1 MRIAPRFARAHT
13 GLGLL
18 FARQGKLSEASD
30 HFRRALEA
38 AAGDAQAHFYLGL
51 ILKKRGQWGEAA
63 DHFRQAVQVDPNSE
77 QAQYQWGLALAEEG
91 KLSEA
96 TDHLRA
102 ALRIDPQ
109 SAEAHRSLAEV
120 LMREGRS
127 DEAEEQFQ
135 EDPKIATLIRSERGV
150 RRISRLFLIRSAIRG
165 LKEERSAI
173 DGAQLGRR
181 MAPSRVEPRPHLPRR
196 EQPWRGCGARGAG
209 SPDSRIPAL
218 GSMRFY
224 GVSARHFSIAGSV

>member
-1 MRIAPRFARAHT
+1 M
-13 GLGLL
+13 GSG
-18 FARQGKLSEASD
+18 S
-30 HFRRALEA
+30 RR
-38 AAGDAQAHFYLGL
+38 
-51 ILKKRGQWGEAA
+51 RGQ
-63 DHFRQAVQVDPNSE
+63 
-77 QAQYQWGLALAEEG
+77 AQRGDGPFTGGL
-91 KLSEA
+91 
-96 TDHLRA
+96 TN
-102 ALRIDPQ
+102 
-109 SAEAHRSLAEV
+109 RSPKRRSPSKPCGGPDARRPV
-120 LMREGRS
+120 GRS
-127 DEAEEQFQ
+127 RGAVSGG
-135 EDPKIATLIRSERGV
+135 PKIATLIRSERGV